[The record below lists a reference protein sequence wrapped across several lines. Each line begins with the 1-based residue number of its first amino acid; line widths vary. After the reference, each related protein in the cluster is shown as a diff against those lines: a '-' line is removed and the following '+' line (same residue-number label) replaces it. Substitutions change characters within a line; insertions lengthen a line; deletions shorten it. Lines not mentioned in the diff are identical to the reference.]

1 MKMMRPTSLC
11 RLSCVFAAA
20 LLTTSAPAAQERNE
34 DNEPSPN
41 ITLTKEAR
49 GGDEVTAALGSR
61 LGEVAKW
68 HKKSENELR
77 DLLKREKT
85 SIRADRTGL
94 LHFVCAGLTA
104 NAPVTLTPG
113 SVASTTIP
121 AAQTFFLHS
130 RPGATRVIY
139 LDFDGNTTTGTS
151 WNSSIGGAAIVTPA
165 YDTDGNPSAF
175 SDLELSNIREIWQRV
190 SEDYAPFDVDVTTED
205 PGVEALRK
213 TSATDLNYGKRVC
226 IGGKSGSGS
235 WFTSAAGGVAYL
247 GSFTWNTDTPAFV
260 FPAQLGNGNPK
271 YVAEAVSHEVG
282 HTFGLSHDGQTNGTE
297 YYGGHANWAPIMGV
311 SYYNAVT
318 QWSKGDYS
326 LANNKEDDLLVISS
340 IAPYRPADQG
350 ADILHAS
357 PLTGSSFSATGLI
370 ERTGSADIYS
380 FTTGAG
386 AVSFKVKPDA
396 ISPNLDARLSIY
408 DGVGNLVT
416 SSNPTTMDA
425 TLSTTLPQGTYFVAV
440 DGVGTGAATT
450 AYTNY
455 GSLGQYILTGTSVP
469 TSGVKPIAIAT
480 KSAPVSGPAPLTVSF
495 SSVGS
500 YDPDGSIASYDWDF
514 GDGTT
519 SKLANPSH
527 TYNVLGTYTA
537 SLVVVDNTGLSG
549 STTVLVSVQSN
560 NVVYVSAISLSLTQS
575 NLGYQASAVVTVK
588 DQAGQVRSG
597 AKVNGTWSGLT
608 SATGSAQTN
617 TSGLASFKSPRVNA
631 RGTFT
636 FTVTGITLNGYR
648 YDATKNVK
656 GFASIATP

>member
-1 MKMMRPTSLC
+1 MTRPTSL
-11 RLSCVFAAA
+11 RLLTGIFTAA
-20 LLTTSAPAAQERNE
+20 LLTTTAPAGQERNE
-34 DNEPSPN
+34 DNELSPN
-41 ITLTKEAR
+41 ITLGREAR
-49 GGDEVTAALGSR
+49 GGDDVAAALGSR

-68 HKKSENELR
+68 HKKSEAELR

-85 SIRADRTGL
+85 SIRADRAGL

-113 SVASTTIP
+113 TVASTNIP
-121 AAQTFFLHS
+121 ASQTFFLHS

-165 YDTDGNPSAF
+165 YDTDGNPAAF
-175 SDLELSNIREIWQRV
+175 STTELSNIREIWQRV

-213 TSATDLNYGKRVC
+213 TSSTDLNYGVRVC
-226 IGGKSGSGS
+226 IGGKSGAGS

-297 YYGGHANWAPIMGV
+297 YYAGHANWAPIMGV
-311 SYYNAVT
+311 SYYSAVT

-326 LANNKEDDLLVISS
+326 LANNKEDDLAIISS
-340 IAPYRPADQG
+340 IAPYRPADHG

-357 PLTGSSFSATGLI
+357 PLTGSSFSTSGVI
-370 ERTGSADIYS
+370 ERTGGADMYS
-380 FTTGAG
+380 FSTGAG
-386 AVSFKVKPDA
+386 SVTFTVKPDA
-396 ISPNLDARLSIY
+396 VAPDLDARLSIY

-416 SSNPTTMDA
+416 SANPTAMDA
-425 TLSTTLPQGTYFVAV
+425 TLTTTLPQGTYYVAV

-455 GSLGQYILTGTSVP
+455 ASLGQYVLTGSAVP
-469 TSGVKPIAIAT
+469 TSGVKPVAVAT
-480 KSAPVSGPAPLTVSF
+480 KSAPVSGAAPLTVSF

-500 YDPDGSIASYDWDF
+500 YDPDGTIASYDWDF

-527 TYNVLGTYTA
+527 TYTAVGTYAA

-549 STTVLVSVQSN
+549 STTVLVTVQSN
-560 NVVYVSAISLSLTQS
+560 NVVYVSAISLSLTQ
-575 NLGYQASAVVTVK
+575 NYQGYQASAVVTVR

-597 AKVNGTWSGLT
+597 ATVNGTWSGLAA
-608 SATGSAQTN
+608 ATGSALTN
-617 TSGLASFKSPRVNA
+617 NSGLASFKSPRVNA

-636 FTVTGITLNGYR
+636 LTVTGITLNGYR
-648 YDATKNVK
+648 YDTSKNVK
-656 GFASIATP
+656 SSASIATP

>member
-1 MKMMRPTSLC
+1 MTRPTSL
-11 RLSCVFAAA
+11 RLLTGIFTAA
-20 LLTTSAPAAQERNE
+20 LLTTTAPAGQERNE
-34 DNEPSPN
+34 DNELSPN
-41 ITLTKEAR
+41 ITLGREAR
-49 GGDEVTAALGSR
+49 GGDDVAAALGSR

-68 HKKSENELR
+68 HKKSEAELR

-85 SIRADRTGL
+85 SIRADRAGL

-113 SVASTTIP
+113 TVASTNIP
-121 AAQTFFLHS
+121 ASQTFFLHS

-165 YDTDGNPSAF
+165 YDTDGNPAAF
-175 SDLELSNIREIWQRV
+175 STTELSNIREIWQRV

-213 TSATDLNYGKRVC
+213 TSSTDLNYGVRVC
-226 IGGKSGSGS
+226 IGGKSGAGS

-297 YYGGHANWAPIMGV
+297 YYAGHANWAPIMGV
-311 SYYNAVT
+311 SYYSAVT

-326 LANNKEDDLLVISS
+326 LANNKEDDLAIISS
-340 IAPYRPADQG
+340 IAPYRPADHG

-357 PLTGSSFSATGLI
+357 PLTGSSFSTSGVI
-370 ERTGSADIYS
+370 ERTGGADMYS
-380 FTTGAG
+380 FSTGAG
-386 AVSFKVKPDA
+386 SVTFTVKPDA
-396 ISPNLDARLSIY
+396 VAPDLDARLSIY

-416 SSNPTTMDA
+416 SANPTAMDA
-425 TLSTTLPQGTYFVAV
+425 TLTTTLPQGTYYVAV

-455 GSLGQYILTGTSVP
+455 ASLGQYVLTGSAVP
-469 TSGVKPIAIAT
+469 TSGVKPVAVAT
-480 KSAPVSGPAPLTVSF
+480 KSAPVSGAAPLTVSF

-500 YDPDGSIASYDWDF
+500 YDPDGTIASYDWDF

-527 TYNVLGTYTA
+527 TYTAVGTYAA

-549 STTVLVSVQSN
+549 STTVLVTVQSN
-560 NVVYVSAISLSLTQS
+560 NVVYVSAISLSLTQ
-575 NLGYQASAVVTVK
+575 NYQGYQASAVVTVR

-597 AKVNGTWSGLT
+597 ATVNGTWSGLAA
-608 SATGSAQTN
+608 ATGSALTN
-617 TSGLASFKSPRVNA
+617 NSGLASFKSPRVNA

-648 YDATKNVK
+648 YDTSKNVK
-656 GFASIATP
+656 SSASIATP